1 MLDISDEHT
10 PEGIYIHSEMDLLL
24 SDPKYEISRVMLQA
38 NETME
43 TLIAENRNFNFS
55 LNSFIDKTDRQW
67 QSLDAGAYPLEQIM
81 LWSACGLNFILV
93 LVLIVYI
100 IKLHILVAQVKT
112 NGGNS
117 QGDDGQRIFNI
128 MSRVMELESQ
138 LQFGDS
144 TVAKSSTPK
153 EGAPPF
159 KF

>member
-1 MLDISDEHT
+1 
-10 PEGIYIHSEMDLLL
+10 MDLLL

-43 TLIAENRNFNFS
+43 TLMAENRNFNFS

-100 IKLHILVAQVKT
+100 IKLHILVAQVKS